1 VSAEE
6 YESMDEKLRDH
17 FDRVR
22 ALLDD
27 ETGE

>member
-6 YESMDEKLRDH
+6 YESMDEKLGDH

-22 ALLDD
+22 GLLDA